1 MILRY
6 TKEVYNTLEIYF
18 DNSATTKPYKE
29 VTDVVCDVMMNNYGN
44 PSSLHRLGKKA
55 EDAMTDA
62 RRVIAESINA
72 NENEIYFTSGGT
84 ECDNIAILGYSR
96 ANKRAGNRIITTKA
110 EHAAVT
116 EPFGVLQEEG
126 YDVCYADLNDDGSV
140 SLDSV
145 KSLLNDKTILVS
157 IMWVNNETGAVTDV
171 DGLLKLVRELS
182 PNAALHIDAVQGY
195 GKVRIDV
202 KKTKADMISLS
213 SHKIHGPNGVGALY
227 VADKT
232 KIAPVTYGGH
242 QEKNLRSGTEN
253 LAGICGFAKACEIKF
268 KNFDADKEHISN
280 IREYFIKRLS
290 EIDNISIN
298 SPEGGIENILNVSF
312 VGVKSEVLLHVLES
326 KGIYVSTGSACTSKK
341 AKFSHVLKE
350 MNLKN
355 DVIDS
360 AIRFSFS
367 YENTIEDIDYTMEVL
382 KKEIPLLRKIMGKR

>member
-1 MILRY
+1 M
-6 TKEVYNTLEIYF
+6 EIYF

-29 VTDVVCDVMMNNYGN
+29 VAEVVYDTMLNNYGN

-62 RRVIAESINA
+62 RRVIADSINA

-84 ECDNIAILGYSR
+84 ECDNIAILGYAR
-96 ANKRAGNRIITTKA
+96 ANKRTGNRIITTKA

-116 EPFGVLQEEG
+116 EPFNILAEEG
-126 YDVCYADLNDDGSV
+126 FDVCYAELNADGSV
-140 SLDSV
+140 DIDSV
-145 KSLLNDKTILVS
+145 KSLVNDKTILVS
-157 IMWVNNETGAVTDV
+157 IMLVNNETGAITDV
-171 DGLLKLVRELS
+171 DALLKLVRENA
-182 PNAALHIDAVQGY
+182 PNAALHIDAVQAY
-195 GKVRIDV
+195 GKVKIDV
-202 KKTKADMISLS
+202 KKIKIDMISLS

-232 KIAPVTYGGH
+232 KINPVTYGGH

-268 KNFDADKEHISN
+268 KNFEADKQHIRDLKN
-280 IREYFIKRLS
+280 YFVKRLS
-290 EIDNISIN
+290 KIDDVRVN
-298 SPEGGIENILNVSF
+298 STENSVENILNVSF

-341 AKFSHVLKE
+341 SKFSHVLKE

-367 YENTIEDIDYTMEVL
+367 YENTIDDIDYTIDVL
-382 KKEIPLLRKIMGKR
+382 KKEVPLLRKIMGKR

>member
-1 MILRY
+1 M
-6 TKEVYNTLEIYF
+6 EIYF

-29 VTDVVCDVMMNNYGN
+29 VAEVVYDIMMNNYGN

-62 RRVIAESINA
+62 RRVIADSINA

-84 ECDNIAILGYSR
+84 ECDNIAILGFAR
-96 ANKRAGNRIITTKA
+96 ANKRIGNRIITTKA

-116 EPFGVLQEEG
+116 EPFNVLAEEG
-126 YDVCYADLNDDGSV
+126 FDVCYADLNADGSV

-145 KSLLNDKTILVS
+145 KSLINDKTILVS
-157 IMWVNNETGAVTDV
+157 IMWVNNETGAITDV
-171 DGLLKLVRELS
+171 DGLLKLIHQFS
-182 PNAALHIDAVQGY
+182 PNAALHIDAVQAY
-195 GKVRIDV
+195 GKVKIDV
-202 KKTKADMISLS
+202 KKQKIDMLSLS

-232 KIAPVTYGGH
+232 KINPVTYGGH

-268 KNFDADKEHISN
+268 INFDKDKEHIAK
-280 IREYFIKRLS
+280 IREHFIKRLS
-290 EIDNISIN
+290 EIDDVRVN
-298 SPEGGIENILNVSF
+298 STENSIENILNVSF

-367 YENTIEDIDYTMEVL
+367 YENTLEDIDYTIDVL
-382 KKEIPLLRKIMGKR
+382 KKEVPLLRKIMGKR

>member
-1 MILRY
+1 M
-6 TKEVYNTLEIYF
+6 EIYF

-29 VTDVVCDVMMNNYGN
+29 VCDVVCDTMLNTYGN

-55 EDAMTDA
+55 EDKMTDA

-72 NENEIYFTSGGT
+72 NESEIYFTSGGT
-84 ECDNIAILGYSR
+84 ESDNIAILGFAR
-96 ANKRAGNRIITTKA
+96 ANKRNGNRIITTRA
-110 EHAAVT
+110 EHKAVT
-116 EPFGVLQEEG
+116 EPFEVLAEEG
-126 YDVCYADLNDDGSV
+126 FEVCYADLNDDGSV
-140 SLDSV
+140 SLESV
-145 KSLLNDKTILVS
+145 KSYLNDKTILVS
-157 IMWVNNETGAVTDV
+157 IMWINNETGAITDIEE
-171 DGLLKLVRELS
+171 LLKSVRDCS
-182 PNAALHIDAVQGY
+182 PNAVLHVDAVQAY
-195 GKVRIDV
+195 GKVKIDV
-202 KKTKADMISLS
+202 KKVKVDMLSLS

-232 KIAPVTYGGH
+232 KINSIAYGGG
-242 QEKNLRSGTEN
+242 QEKGLRSGTEN

-268 KNFDADKEHISN
+268 SNFDRDKEHITK

-290 EIDNISIN
+290 EIDNVSLN
-298 SPEGGIENILNVSF
+298 SPQNGIENILNVSF

-326 KGIYVSTGSACTSKK
+326 KGIYVSTGSACNSKK
-341 AKFSHVLKE
+341 SKYSYVLKE

-367 YENTIEDIDYTMEVL
+367 YENTIEDIDYLVDVL